1 MNNRGKKA
9 VAKKEDKAL
18 HAEYQNKQSLILK
31 FKGGKK
37 NPTTFKSSVG
47 QEKVCFFILFEM
59 TFFQHPTSINAPFH
73 IENNSAQHFL

>member
-31 FKGGKK
+31 FKGGQKES
-37 NPTTFKSSVG
+37 NHIQILCRSRESL
-47 QEKVCFFILFEM
+47 FFYFV
-59 TFFQHPTSINAPFH
+59 
-73 IENNSAQHFL
+73 